1 MLNTGRS
8 VKWSLLSYTEHDKWK
23 YEHFLIYLLHINKC
37 YWNIPA
43 NNNHDRPTTQIN
55 TWKWEREKKKSFVI
69 GLHYGRM
76 FPHTHCWQH
85 SHMQHISR
93 NTLDISASPCLMNS
107 FCRNES
113 CIHIKINILQYIIRK
128 IWMCITRCLHIVM
141 LRCTAGQSLPP
152 FGQVS
157 YCDSDTQFFA

>member
-55 TWKWEREKKKSFVI
+55 TWKWEKKNWCCDRTILWKDVFSHPLQKVHKPLTLIQPQRLGRWLGGRHFSSLFPLLKTFSHAENLEKHIRHFNMHVEVYSWRKSAP
-69 GLHYGRM
+69 L
-76 FPHTHCWQH
+76 W
-85 SHMQHISR
+85 SS
-93 NTLDISASPCLMNS
+93 
-107 FCRNES
+107 ES
-113 CIHIKINILQYIIRK
+113 MWFRYSVLWKVLLC
-128 IWMCITRCLHIVM
+128 
-141 LRCTAGQSLPP
+141 A
-152 FGQVS
+152 
-157 YCDSDTQFFA
+157 